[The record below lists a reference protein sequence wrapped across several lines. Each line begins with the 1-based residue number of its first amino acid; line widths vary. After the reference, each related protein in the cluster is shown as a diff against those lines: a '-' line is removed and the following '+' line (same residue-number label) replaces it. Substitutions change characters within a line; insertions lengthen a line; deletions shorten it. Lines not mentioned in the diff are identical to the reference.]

1 MKKILIMKSF
11 LFLLLLT
18 GAGMAV
24 ISCSSEVE
32 ELEQEAVSVSF
43 KTINEKGEY
52 TTIFSNNENILF
64 DLSIKNNTR
73 DTIGVDGK
81 LFLVEVLSSFK
92 LYSSGGAFVGFPFS
106 GIDLGKFEETAYNL
120 MPDESRHWL
129 CLFKTHQIE
138 VDIKS
143 PLESNGIREP
153 LPQGEYYLF
162 YSLTLDKETKTG
174 KITFKI
180 D

>member
-1 MKKILIMKSF
+1 MRKAIICNRLHSW
-11 LFLLLLT
+11 LLLVMV
-18 GAGMAV
+18 GMLMV
-24 ISCSSEVE
+24 SCSSEVE
-32 ELEQEAVSVSF
+32 EFEQQTFSVSF
-43 KTINEKGEY
+43 KIINEKGEDA
-52 TTIFSNNENILF
+52 TVFSNNENILF

-73 DTIGVDGK
+73 DTIDVDGK

-129 CLFKTHQIE
+129 CLFKTHQTE
-138 VDIKS
+138 TDLKS
-143 PLESNGIREP
+143 PFESNRIKEP

-162 YSLTLDKETKTG
+162 YSLTLSKETKTG
-174 KITFKI
+174 KITFRI
-180 D
+180 E